1 MQRPFALY
9 LIKEKANPWYHGKK
23 LTACLSCSWLSPVAC
38 EPNRGVDVV
47 ALDLHCLI
55 QAPKVQASKEAKA
68 LAAANSSKGK
78 KKVRSIVNDVKRV
91 SLSLLLLL
99 H

>member
-9 LIKEKANPWYHGKK
+9 LIKDKADPWHHGKT
-23 LTACLSCSWLSPVAC
+23 LTACLPCSWLSLVAC

-47 ALDLHCLI
+47 ALDLHCWL

-78 KKVRSIVNDVKRV
+78 KKVRSIVDDVK
-91 SLSLLLLL
+91 
-99 H
+99 